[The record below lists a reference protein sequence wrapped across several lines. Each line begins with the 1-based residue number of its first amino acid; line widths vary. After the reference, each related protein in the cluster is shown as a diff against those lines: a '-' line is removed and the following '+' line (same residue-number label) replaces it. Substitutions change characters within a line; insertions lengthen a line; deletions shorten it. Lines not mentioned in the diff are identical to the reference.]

1 LAWIWTKHAD
11 DIFVKVEYPLSIDPL
26 LLPSIMSKKKAVR
39 ANLLVVDIPRGRGA
53 KVKTIGEA
61 DLLAKDF
68 LEIGSRLGIKVRCAV
83 TYGEQP
89 IGYAVGPALEANEA
103 LQALMGRE
111 SPLDLIEKA
120 TARELPQRL

>member
-1 LAWIWTKHAD
+1 
-11 DIFVKVEYPLSIDPL
+11 
-26 LLPSIMSKKKAVR
+26 M
-39 ANLLVVDIPRGRGA
+39 
-53 KVKTIGEA
+53 KTIGEA

-89 IGYAVGPALEANEA
+89 IGYAVGPALEAKEA

-120 TARELPQRL
+120 TDIAGMILELAGKSDGKRIAAEV